1 MWQTLFIIPSSI
13 AGINVFGVGWLLA
26 IWALVAVVLLARSY
40 RAYGFGPQTRGQL
53 PLLAVVAATI
63 AFVLPALVDSSVGGV
78 PIRGYGVMLLASVL
92 SGIVLTLHRARK
104 IGLDPELLLSLATWF
119 FISGIVGARAFF
131 VIEYWPS
138 FDKPTLGETLV
149 AIINLTQGGLVVY
162 GSMLAGGAALV
173 VFIYKHR
180 LPGLALGDLIAPGV
194 VLGVGM
200 GRLGCFL
207 NGCCYGGITDLP
219 WAVQFPPTS
228 PAYIDQIQRGELY
241 LHGLTFR
248 GPENGP
254 AVVGHVEPDSPAEA
268 PA

>member
-40 RAYGFGPQTRGQL
+40 RAYGFGPETRGQL

-138 FDKPTLGETLV
+138 FEQAD
-149 AIINLTQGGLVVY
+149 ARRN
-162 GSMLAGGAALV
+162 AGGDHQPDARRAGRVWLDVGRRRGARRVHLQAPPARPGAGRSDRAGRGAGRGHGAARLLLERLLLRRH
-173 VFIYKHR
+173 HR
-180 LPGLALGDLIAPGV
+180 PALGRPV
-194 VLGVGM
+194 SS
-200 GRLGCFL
+200 
-207 NGCCYGGITDLP
+207 
-219 WAVQFPPTS
+219 TS
-228 PAYIDQIQRGELY
+228 PAYIDQISAASC
-241 LHGLTFR
+241 TCM
-248 GPENGP
+248 
-254 AVVGHVEPDSPAEA
+254 A
-268 PA
+268 